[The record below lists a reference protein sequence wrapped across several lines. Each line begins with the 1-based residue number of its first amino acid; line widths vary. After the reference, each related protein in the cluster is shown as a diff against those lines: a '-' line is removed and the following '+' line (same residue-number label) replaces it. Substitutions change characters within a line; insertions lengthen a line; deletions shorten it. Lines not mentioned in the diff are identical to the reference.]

1 MHEDKEGEEQ
11 TLSTYTAGAG
21 KPEEKEEK
29 E

>member
-1 MHEDKEGEEQ
+1 MHEDKEGEEH
-11 TLSTYTAGAG
+11 TFSAHTAGAG